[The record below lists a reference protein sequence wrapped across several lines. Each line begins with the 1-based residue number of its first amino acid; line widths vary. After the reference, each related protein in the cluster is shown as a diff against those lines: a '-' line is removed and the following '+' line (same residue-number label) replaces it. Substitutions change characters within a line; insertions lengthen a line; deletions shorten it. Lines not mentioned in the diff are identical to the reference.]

1 MTDNIEFN
9 NSEHQNEKTPA
20 QVPLFAVEGQSYRSN
35 KTMRYMV
42 TIFCVSLIII
52 AIIIGLCGM
61 VVYRMNKD
69 CLEKVDNIN
78 RYWID
83 YFSECDIVGESYDYT
98 QDGRGLNIIGDNNG
112 VTAYEPE
119 TSDSYTD
126 YSEEGR

>member
-1 MTDNIEFN
+1 MDCN
-9 NSEHQNEKTPA
+9 NCNKHDEKKEPVT
-20 QVPLFAVEGQSYRSN
+20 VPLFAVEGQNFRANQTSRHLA
-35 KTMRYMV
+35 TM
-42 TIFCVSLIII
+42 FCVSLIII

-112 VTAYEPE
+112 VTAYESE